1 MNLTLKD
8 RLEDATYMAA
18 YVWPAR
24 LAAPA
29 VIHWAAFVANMA
41 MHCGCRRLA
50 LRATTYAYDIADHDP
65 ADSTWELH
73 RQLMPW
79 AWAGEGRFR
88 PSWALNVAGWWS

>member
-8 RLEDATYMAA
+8 RLEDARYMAA

-24 LAAPA
+24 LAAAA

-41 MHCGCRRLA
+41 RAAGLRRLA

-79 AWAGEGRFR
+79 AWSMDGRFR
-88 PSWALNVAGWWS
+88 PLWALSVAGEWN